1 MTFPGSKVPV
11 DKRATLMTPTAKKYA
26 RCAVAQIGHDV
37 MVSPYWVHELAL
49 WVQDRVPEFLKVPV
63 VMSIHKGIRYHK
75 KNVAKMAEKEG
86 SNKKGN

>member
-1 MTFPGSKVPV
+1 
-11 DKRATLMTPTAKKYA
+11 
-26 RCAVAQIGHDV
+26 

-49 WVQDRVPEFLKVPV
+49 WVQARRHRRRMGGAAAPPRRADSRRSSQDRVPEFLKVPV